1 MFSILGFQADKS
13 RPTGGRGKSR
23 PSYQGGRWWLF
34 FILVSVLGTLV
45 GEISALAGVKESRGL
60 VRAPEGG
67 VIRLPDEQGREVTL
81 YEESHALLIGISNY
95 TQGWPNLPGVK
106 ADVIAVRK
114 VLEQQGFE
122 VEVVQD
128 PNKEELMLAFDR
140 FINRH
145 GLKPDARLLFYFA
158 GHGHTVRRTWGG
170 EMGYIV
176 PKDAPNPNRDLPGFL
191 GRAIDMQ
198 QIEVYAKQIDAKHAL
213 FVFDSCFSGSMFATT
228 RAIPENISYKTSKPV
243 RQFITA
249 GSADEQVPDVSV
261 FRQLFVKALEGE
273 ADPNSDSYI
282 TGAELGEYL
291 QGGVINY
298 SHGGQHPQYGKI
310 RHPELDK
317 GDFVFRVAKLEP
329 PAKVAADIIPP
340 PVDIPPPPVPLYGHI
355 QINVS
360 VAQAQV
366 YIDNKFMG
374 NASYNVPLNLYNQSV
389 GEIEVQIKAEGYQ
402 PERRS
407 IKVLPQQWA
416 QYVFVLS
423 PQVPDEKPEVQKIAV
438 LLDKA
443 KKALNEGHYAAP
455 EGDNAAVYAGQIL
468 DLDPKQIE
476 AQKVL
481 QRVIEHHVA
490 QGEKAVQAGDLQQGQ
505 AHYQQSETLIKRF
518 KLETSGI
525 ERLSRGIIAV
535 EKKQQEQ
542 ETRKLRLAELLKKA
556 NEALKAD
563 RLVTPKDDNAVAY
576 ANEVLQ
582 LEANQAQARQVLE
595 AVAGRLVALGESAV
609 KTGQIPKA
617 KGYQET
623 ALDLARRYG
632 LDETRSNRL
641 LASITTAEQQ
651 LAEVAKQEAERKA
664 QEQRIAELLHKAKE
678 ALQADRLIAPK
689 GDNAAAYAGAVLQ
702 SEAGHAEARQMLEAV
717 VARLTVLG
725 ESAVQRR
732 EIPKAKGYHQAGA
745 WLVQQYGLAGTGPTK
760 LLQQIA
766 AFERQLAEESAR
778 AERIAALLKKAK
790 EALMADRL
798 MAPEG
803 DNAVGYAEE
812 ILQLQAN
819 HPDARWMLEVTAARL
834 IALGEFALQQ
844 NEIPKAQGYQQTAA
858 ELVQRYGLNKAG
870 LTGLTEQITATQQQ
884 FAKETRKQETQQRLE
899 DETRRRHEEEQAKRL
914 AEQQAREAKIAA
926 LLTKAREA
934 LAKNQLSTPAGRN
947 ALEYTGQ
954 ILRLDPAHPEARQIL
969 SEVVTRYATL
979 SETAVAGN
987 QLDQARRYQQAAE
1000 ELVRRYGLADAEIRG
1015 LAEHI
1020 AAYEQ
1025 QLAEE
1030 ALKQQQLREEANKK
1044 QAEKAKR
1051 LADQQR
1057 KEAEQRQERIQAT
1070 KPRKE
1075 RKEQTVKVQPKKRP
1089 PARQQERPASEPTQV
1104 EETAKAAPEKAV
1116 PAIPPSPPEQPIL
1129 KPEKVRP
1136 EPEKRSAE
1144 AAVLAEERRQLELE
1158 RQKLRAEQERLKQEL
1173 SRPAPSPRPRQ
1184 DPNTFI
1190 PPSF

>member
-13 RPTGGRGKSR
+13 RPTGGRGKPW
-23 PSYQGGRWWLF
+23 PSYQGRQWLLF
-34 FILVSVLGTLV
+34 FILVSVLGTLA

-67 VIRLPDEQGREVTL
+67 VIRLPDEQGREITL
-81 YEESHALLIGISNY
+81 YEESHALLVGISNY

-140 FINRH
+140 FVNRH
-145 GLKPDARLLFYFA
+145 GLKPNARLLFYFA

-176 PKDAPNPNRDLPGFL
+176 PQDAPNPNRDLPGFL
-191 GRAIDMQ
+191 SRAIDMQ

-273 ADPNSDSYI
+273 ADPNHDSYV

-329 PAKVAADIIPP
+329 PAKVAVTPP
-340 PVDIPPPPVPLYGHI
+340 PIDIPPPPVPLYGHV

-366 YIDNKFMG
+366 YFDNKFMG

-423 PQVPDEKPEVQKIAV
+423 PHVPDEKPEVQKIAV

-443 KKALNEGHYAAP
+443 KKALGEAHYTAP

-468 DLDPKQIE
+468 DLDPKHAE
-476 AQKVL
+476 AQEILQKV
-481 QRVIEHHVA
+481 VEHHVA
-490 QGEKAVQAGDLQQGQ
+490 EGEKAIQAGDLQQGQ

-518 KLETSGI
+518 KLEASGI
-525 ERLSRGIIAV
+525 ERLSRGIIAA

-542 ETRKLRLAELLKKA
+542 ETRKRRLAELLKKA

-576 ANEVLQ
+576 ASEVLQ

-595 AVAGRLVALGESAV
+595 AVAGHLVALGESAV
-609 KTGQIPKA
+609 QTGQIPKA

-632 LDETRSNRL
+632 LDETRSNKL
-641 LASITTAEQQ
+641 LALITTAEQR
-651 LAEVAKQEAERKA
+651 LAEAAKQEAERKA

-702 SEAGHAEARQMLEAV
+702 SEAGHAEARQTLEAV
-717 VARLTVLG
+717 VTRLTVLG
-725 ESAVQRR
+725 GSAVQQR

-745 WLVQQYGLAGTGPTK
+745 WLVQQYGLASTGPAK
-760 LLQQIA
+760 LLHQIKTL
-766 AFERQLAEESAR
+766 EQQLAEEAAR
-778 AERIAALLKKAK
+778 TERIAALLKKAK
-790 EALMADRL
+790 EALMVDRL

-870 LTGLTEQITATQQQ
+870 LTGLAEQIAATQQQ
-884 FAKETRKQETQQRLE
+884 LAKETRKQEAQQRLE
-899 DETRRRHEEEQAKRL
+899 DETRRKHEEEQAKRL

-934 LAKNQLSTPAGRN
+934 LANNQLSTPAGRN

-954 ILRLDPAHPEARQIL
+954 ILRLDPARPEARQIL
-969 SEVVTRYATL
+969 SEVVTRYAML
-979 SETAVAGN
+979 GETAVAGN

-1020 AAYEQ
+1020 AAYKQ

-1044 QAEKAKR
+1044 QAEEAKR

-1057 KEAEQRQERIQAT
+1057 KAAEQRQERIQAAKT
-1070 KPRKE
+1070 RKE
-1075 RKEQTVKVQPKKRP
+1075 RKEQTAKVQPKKRP
-1089 PARQQERPASEPTQV
+1089 ASEPIPQV
-1104 EETAKAAPEKAV
+1104 EKTAKAVPEKAV
-1116 PAIPPSPPEQPIL
+1116 PATPPSPPEQPIL
-1129 KPEKVRP
+1129 KPAKARP

-1184 DPNTFI
+1184 DRNTFI